1 MLMNRLSNPF
11 FCSLAFVAIMLAV
24 FQLESVM
31 LDRLVPID
39 QSVKVNWIYSHAGAF
54 DYAFVGSSA
63 AYAGLD
69 GKALSDGLD
78 GSVINLGLDGTAHPE
93 QYMVLAAFLESN
105 DVGTIILQVDAW
117 GLDENAYGYP
127 FHEYLHLP
135 YLDKPVVAEVVA
147 ERRGGRLAAWKY
159 VPFLKYAEFNTQI
172 GVPNVVHV
180 IAGRQPEFDVYGS
193 SLRNQAFNPAELETL
208 DAADDYHSYAWSTM
222 RAEYFER
229 MLELA
234 RNKGI
239 PVIVYLTPEYHA
251 VLEYSPWRHQV
262 VSYYRETVTAAGQTF
277 LSYDDDPLCRDRLN
291 FYNTSHLNRDGAGR
305 FAPLLA
311 RDVLA
316 AARRD

>member
-1 MLMNRLSNPF
+1 MNRLENPLV
-11 FCSLAFVAIMLAV
+11 CSLVFVVIVLAV
-24 FQLESVM
+24 FRFESVV
-31 LDRLVPID
+31 LDRLVPLD
-39 QSVKVNWIYSHAGAF
+39 QSVKVNWIYSHAGTF

-63 AYAGLD
+63 AYAGID
-69 GKALSDGLD
+69 GKALSDTLG

-180 IAGRQPEFDVYGS
+180 IGGRQPEFDVYGS
-193 SLRNQAFNPAELETL
+193 SLRNQAFNQAELEAL
-208 DAADDYHSYAWSTM
+208 AAADDHHSYAWSTM

-234 RNKGI
+234 RKKGI
-239 PVIVYLTPEYHA
+239 PVIVYLTPEYHE

-262 VSYYRETVTAAGQTF
+262 VSYYRDTVTAAGQTF

-316 AARRD
+316 AVRRD

>member
-1 MLMNRLSNPF
+1 MNRLKNPLV
-11 FCSLAFVAIMLAV
+11 CSLVFVVIVLAV
-24 FQLESVM
+24 FQFESVV
-31 LDRLVPID
+31 LDRLVPLD
-39 QSVKVNWIYSHAGAF
+39 KSVKVNWIYSHAGTF

-63 AYAGLD
+63 AYTGID
-69 GKALSDGLD
+69 GKALSDTLG

-159 VPFLKYAEFNTQI
+159 VPFLKYAEFNTEI
-172 GVPNVVHV
+172 GVPNVVHM
-180 IAGRQPEFDVYGS
+180 IGGRQPEFDVYGS
-193 SLRNQAFNPAELETL
+193 SLRNQAFNQAELEAL
-208 DAADDYHSYAWSTM
+208 AAAGDHHSYAWSTM

-229 MLELA
+229 MLDLA
-234 RNKGI
+234 RKKGI
-239 PVIVYLTPEYHA
+239 PVVVYLTPEYHE
-251 VLEYSPWRHQV
+251 VLDYSPSRHQV
-262 VSYYRETVTAAGQTF
+262 VSYYRETVAAAGQAF
-277 LSYDDDPLCRDRLN
+277 LTYDDEPLCRDRLN

-316 AARRD
+316 ASGRD

>member
-1 MLMNRLSNPF
+1 MHRLSNPLVR
-11 FCSLAFVAIMLAV
+11 SLAFVAVVLAV
-24 FQLESVM
+24 LQLESVV
-31 LDRLVPID
+31 LDRLVPLD
-39 QSVKVNWIYSHAGAF
+39 QSVKVNWIYSHAGTF
-54 DYAFVGSSA
+54 DYALVGSSS
-63 AYAGLD
+63 AYAGID
-69 GKALSDGLD
+69 GKALSDALG

-117 GLDENAYGYP
+117 GLDENSYGYP

-159 VPFLKYAEFNTQI
+159 VPFFKYAEFNTQI

-180 IAGRQPEFDVYGS
+180 IGGRQPEFDVYGS
-193 SLRNQAFNPAELETL
+193 SLRNQAFNEAELEAL
-208 DAADDYHSYAWSTM
+208 AAADDRRSYAWSTM

-239 PVIVYLTPEYHA
+239 PVIVYLTPEYHE
-251 VLEYSPWRHQV
+251 VLEYSPSRHKV
-262 VSYYRETVTAAGQTF
+262 VSYYQETVTAADQTF
-277 LSYDDDPLCRDRLN
+277 LTYDDDPLCRDRLN

-311 RDVLA
+311 RDILA
-316 AARRD
+316 ASRRN